1 MGIVL
6 GGRDVVGGA
15 EVLGG
20 WVGGVGLEWA
30 GVDWVGGGCAGGAA
44 GGAACAGGDAC
55 AVGASWVLEIL
66 VAGSWFGPAVGTT
79 VLSLALAL
87 IGRASAAVT
96 GAL

>member
-1 MGIVL
+1 MLSVL

-15 EVLGG
+15 MV
-20 WVGGVGLEWA
+20 VGVGLEWA
-30 GVDWVGGGCAGGAA
+30 GVDWVSEGCAGGAA
-44 GGAACAGGDAC
+44 GGAACA
-55 AVGASWVLEIL
+55 VGASWVSEIL